1 MPTAVPQ
8 GINTTLII
16 YYIALIVVGTI
27 GSILI
32 SLWIEQ
38 ISPSLSMTVFLC
50 LYFAILWLAWLLAV
64 RLTEPKKKV
73 APAAQSG
80 VQPSRG

>member
-1 MPTAVPQ
+1 M
-8 GINTTLII
+8 TLII

-64 RLTEPKKKV
+64 RLTEPKKV